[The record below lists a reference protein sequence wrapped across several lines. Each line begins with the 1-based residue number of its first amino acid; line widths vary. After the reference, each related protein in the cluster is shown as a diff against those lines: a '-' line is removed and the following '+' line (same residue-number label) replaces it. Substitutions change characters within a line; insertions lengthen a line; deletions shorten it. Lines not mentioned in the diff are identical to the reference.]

1 MDAFEQI
8 AARLFEVQGYWTRI
22 GYAVELTKQQK
33 AALGKPSLPRP
44 QLDIVAFKPS
54 TNEILVVEC
63 KSYLDSYGVRFEDFH
78 GKDDA
83 EKDVYKMFNR
93 RQLREVVLA
102 AVVDQLRR
110 EGLVTA
116 TNPTVRLV
124 LVAGNIYAGSE
135 PKLRE
140 LFKANGWTLVTPQE
154 VISGLRAFADRG
166 YENDVIT
173 LVTKLLTRGGTGK

>member
-33 AALGKPSLPRP
+33 SDLGKPSLPRP

-54 TNEILVVEC
+54 ANEILVVEC

-93 RQLREVVLA
+93 RRLREVVLA
-102 AVVDQLRR
+102 AVVDQLQR

-124 LVAGNIYAGSE
+124 LVAGKHIRRQRAQAPRVVQSQRVDTRDSTG
-135 PKLRE
+135 
-140 LFKANGWTLVTPQE
+140 

-173 LVTKLLTRGGTGK
+173 LVTKLLTRGGTEK